1 MTLHQCTQQELDHRS
16 QRAEHEMNHALE
28 TRQWNLVQR
37 YRYELLAVEKER
49 GRRERSRDHLSDS
62 QL

>member
-1 MTLHQCTQQELDHRS
+1 
-16 QRAEHEMNHALE
+16 MNHALE